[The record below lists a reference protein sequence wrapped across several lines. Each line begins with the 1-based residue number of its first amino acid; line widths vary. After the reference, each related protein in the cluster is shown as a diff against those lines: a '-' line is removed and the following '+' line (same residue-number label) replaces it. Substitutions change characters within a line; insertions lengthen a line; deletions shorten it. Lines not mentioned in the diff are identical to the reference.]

1 MEKKVECGIVYDL
14 LPNYVENVT
23 NEYSNKFIEEHLS
36 ICEKCKNDYNN
47 LKKKMNI
54 NSSTKVEIN
63 FLKKYRKHLK
73 VLNMIILSIVIL
85 VIGLTVNTIRKV
97 TIIKDM
103 QNKILEYSNSNNY
116 YIKATKHE
124 NNEETIIETYK
135 KDNVILQKITRNSK
149 EGESSLINYSK
160 NKKIN
165 TYIDSGTSKIAVVD
179 VENPITETNVE
190 NWVYTQNE
198 KECIMAAFM
207 SSIKREKLDGKYVYR
222 IKNFYPAQKF
232 ITDFDNFYFYIDKET
247 GLMIKN
253 SENDGT
259 NYEYQFNVV
268 TDKDLIEPNIE
279 EYTIVNTN

>member
-36 ICEKCKNDYNN
+36 ICKKCKNDYNN

-73 VLNMIILSIVIL
+73 VLNMIILSIVLL

-103 QNKILEYSNSNNY
+103 QNKILEYSNSDNY
-116 YIKATKHE
+116 YIKAIKHG

-149 EGESSLINYSK
+149 EGESSLINYSN

-165 TYIDSGTSKIAVVD
+165 TYIDSGTSKIAVVN
-179 VENPITETNVE
+179 VENSITETNVE

-207 SSIKREKLDGKYVYR
+207 SSIKREKVDGKYVYR

>member
-36 ICEKCKNDYNN
+36 ICKKCKNDYNN

-73 VLNMIILSIVIL
+73 VLNMIILSIVLL

-103 QNKILEYSNSNNY
+103 QNKILEYSNSDNY
-116 YIKATKHE
+116 YIKAIKHG

-149 EGESSLINYSK
+149 EGESSLINYSN

-165 TYIDSGTSKIAVVD
+165 TYIDSGTSKIAVIN
-179 VENPITETNVE
+179 VENSITETNVE

-207 SSIKREKLDGKYVYR
+207 SSIKREKVDGKYVYR

>member
-36 ICEKCKNDYNN
+36 ICKKCKNDYNN
-47 LKKKMNI
+47 LNKKMNI

-73 VLNMIILSIVIL
+73 VLNMIILSIVLL

-103 QNKILEYSNSNNY
+103 QNKILEYSNSDNY
-116 YIKATKHE
+116 YIKAIKHG

-149 EGESSLINYSK
+149 EGESSLINYSN

-165 TYIDSGTSKIAVVD
+165 TYIDSGTSKIAVVN
-179 VENPITETNVE
+179 VENSITETNVE

-207 SSIKREKLDGKYVYR
+207 SSIKREKVDGKYVYR

>member
-116 YIKATKHE
+116 YIKATKHG

-149 EGESSLINYSK
+149 EGESSLINYSN

>member
-1 MEKKVECGIVYDL
+1 
-14 LPNYVENVT
+14 
-23 NEYSNKFIEEHLS
+23 
-36 ICEKCKNDYNN
+36 
-47 LKKKMNI
+47 
-54 NSSTKVEIN
+54 
-63 FLKKYRKHLK
+63 
-73 VLNMIILSIVIL
+73 MIILSIVLL

-103 QNKILEYSNSNNY
+103 QNKILEYSNSDNY
-116 YIKATKHE
+116 YIKAIKHG

-149 EGESSLINYSK
+149 EGESSLINYSN

-165 TYIDSGTSKIAVVD
+165 TYIDSGTSKIAVVN
-179 VENPITETNVE
+179 VENSITETNVE

-207 SSIKREKLDGKYVYR
+207 SSIKREKVDGKYVYR

>member
-116 YIKATKHE
+116 YIKATKHG

-149 EGESSLINYSK
+149 EGESSLINYSN

-179 VENPITETNVE
+179 IENPITETNVE